1 MQEEKQ
7 KQGLDPACYISACK
21 AVGPRLGSAKT
32 RASGMNPVVGP
43 TGKSFLDR
51 ASSKGSLRKGEMCLG
66 RGGHTAGC
74 KDGLAGLCG
83 LTSLLRANSVP

>member
-7 KQGLDPACYISACK
+7 KQGLDPAWYISACK

-51 ASSKGSLRKGEMCLG
+51 ASSNGSLRKGEMCLG
-66 RGGHTAGC
+66 WGGSHHRLQGWPR
-74 KDGLAGLCG
+74 
-83 LTSLLRANSVP
+83 RALWPDKPA